1 MTCQSAP
8 QIRITFWVQG
18 LSMTEHALIFGG
30 AGFIGRHLARSL
42 RARGAAVTVADI
54 AETIRPIS
62 GVRYF
67 HVDVRNPITEADLG
81 AGPDT
86 VIYNL
91 AAVHRTPGHESHE
104 YFDTNVEG
112 ARNISAFAHDADVR
126 RIVFTSSIAVYGPK
140 EERLDEA
147 SNPLPSSS
155 YGWSKLL
162 AERVFEDWRAGDF
175 DRRLITVRPAVVFGS
190 GEAGNFTRLA
200 GALKRRLFAYPGRR
214 DTIKG
219 CCYVKDLIDSFDFAL
234 TLDQPDL
241 LYNFAYPE
249 PYTIEAICDAFHQ
262 VGGLPRPL
270 ANAPAWMLS
279 AAATPFEALEAL
291 GLNLGVNR
299 ARVAKLTLSTHIAP
313 QRLQDLGFEFRSGLR
328 EGLSDWRREA
338 GAFV

>member
-1 MTCQSAP
+1 MQENA
-8 QIRITFWVQG
+8 V
-18 LSMTEHALIFGG
+18 IFGG
-30 AGFIGRHLARSL
+30 AGFIGRHLAKTL
-42 RARGAAVTVADI
+42 RTRGAAVSVADI
-54 AETIRPIS
+54 ADSIKPIS

-67 HVDVRNPITEADLG
+67 NVDVRHPIDEADLG
-81 AGPDT
+81 AGPNT

-91 AAVHRTPGHESHE
+91 AAVHRTPGHESNE

-112 ARNISAFAHDADVR
+112 ARNIASFAERAGVG

-147 SNPLPSSS
+147 ANPLPSSS

-162 AERVFEDWRAGDF
+162 SERVFEEWSAGAPN
-175 DRRLITVRPAVVFGS
+175 RRLITARPAVVFGP

-200 GALKRRLFAYPGRR
+200 RALKRRLFAYPGRR

-219 CCYVKDLIDSFDFAL
+219 CCYVKDLVDSFDFAL
-234 TLDQPDL
+234 SLNHPEF

-270 ANAPAWMLS
+270 ANAPAWLLS
-279 AAATPFEALEAL
+279 AAAAPLGAMEGL

-299 ARVAKLTLSTHIAP
+299 DRVAKLTRSTHIAP
-313 QRLQDLGFEFRSGLR
+313 QRLQELGFEFRSDLR
-328 EGLSDWRREA
+328 EGLRDWRQEA

>member
-1 MTCQSAP
+1 MQ
-8 QIRITFWVQG
+8 
-18 LSMTEHALIFGG
+18 EHAVIFGG
-30 AGFIGRHLARSL
+30 AGFIGRHLARAL
-42 RARGAAVTVADI
+42 RARGAAVSIADT
-54 AETIRPIS
+54 AETVRPIS

-67 HVDVRNPITEADLG
+67 HVDVRQPITEADLG

-86 VIYNL
+86 VVYNL
-91 AAVHRTPGHESHE
+91 AAVHRTPGHESAE

-112 ARNISAFAHDADVR
+112 ARNIAAFADGAGVK
-126 RIVFTSSIAVYGPK
+126 RIVFTSSIAVYGPN
-140 EERLDEA
+140 EERMDEA
-147 SNPLPSSS
+147 SNPLPASS

-162 AERVFEDWRAGDF
+162 AERVFDDWGAADPH
-175 DRRLITVRPAVVFGS
+175 RRIVTVRPAVVFGP

-234 TLDQPDL
+234 SLDRRNF

-270 ANAPAWMLS
+270 AKAPAWMMTAV
-279 AAATPFEALEAL
+279 AAPFEALEAM

-299 ARVAKLTLSTHIAP
+299 VRIAKLTRSTHVAP
-313 QRLQDLGFEFRSGLR
+313 KRLQELGFEFRFGLND
-328 EGLSDWRREA
+328 GLSDWRREA
-338 GAFV
+338 GEFV

>member
-1 MTCQSAP
+1 MRENA
-8 QIRITFWVQG
+8 V
-18 LSMTEHALIFGG
+18 IFGG
-30 AGFIGRHLARSL
+30 AGFIGRHLARAL

-54 AETIRPIS
+54 AETVRPIS

-67 HVDVRNPITEADLG
+67 HVDVRQPIEEADLG
-81 AGPDT
+81 AGPNT

-91 AAVHRTPGHESHE
+91 AAVHRTPGHESRE

-112 ARNISAFAHDADVR
+112 ALNIADFAVRTGAR

-147 SNPLPSSS
+147 SNPLPASS

-162 AERVFEDWRAGDF
+162 AERALEDWSAGNPT
-175 DRRLITVRPAVVFGS
+175 RRLTIVRPAVVFGP
-190 GEAGNFTRLA
+190 GESGNFTRLA

-219 CCYVKDLIDSFDFAL
+219 CCYVKDLIDSMDFAL
-234 TLDQPDL
+234 SLNHPCF

-270 ANAPAWMLS
+270 AKAPAWMLS
-279 AAATPFEALEAL
+279 AAAAPFEALEAL

-299 ARVAKLTLSTHIAP
+299 ARIAKLTRSTHIAP
-313 QRLQDLGFEFRSGLR
+313 QRLQEVGFEFRSGLSD
-328 EGLSDWRREA
+328 GLSDWRREA

>member
-1 MTCQSAP
+1 MQ
-8 QIRITFWVQG
+8 
-18 LSMTEHALIFGG
+18 EHAVIFGG
-30 AGFIGRHLARSL
+30 AGFIGRHLARAL

-54 AETIRPIS
+54 AETVRPIS

-67 HVDVRNPITEADLG
+67 NVDVRQPITEADLA

-91 AAVHRTPGHESHE
+91 AAVHRTPGHESAE

-112 ARNISAFAHDADVR
+112 ARNIANFADRAGVR
-126 RIVFTSSIAVYGPK
+126 RIVFTSSIAVYGPN
-140 EERLDEA
+140 EERMDEA
-147 SNPLPSSS
+147 SNPLPTSS

-162 AERVFEDWRAGDF
+162 AERVFDDWASAGSY
-175 DRRLITVRPAVVFGS
+175 RRIVTVRPAVVFGQ

-234 TLDQPDL
+234 TLDRPNF

-270 ANAPAWMLS
+270 AKAPAWMMTAV
-279 AAATPFEALEAL
+279 AAPFEALEAM

-299 ARVAKLTLSTHIAP
+299 ARIAKLTRSTHIAP
-313 QRLQDLGFEFRSGLR
+313 QRLQELGFEFRFGLND
-328 EGLSDWRREA
+328 GLSDWRREA
-338 GAFV
+338 GEFV